1 MAEGKRDESNL
12 RITDEVIELIH
23 KLVDV
28 NGSDGMAFYT
38 RLELRREIREKLAE
52 LDCEK
57 EIIGASH

>member
-1 MAEGKRDESNL
+1 MDNERDKSNL

-23 KLVDV
+23 RLVDV
-28 NGSDGMAFYT
+28 NGGDGLAFYT

>member
-1 MAEGKRDESNL
+1 MDSERDKSNL

-28 NGSDGMAFYT
+28 NGSDGMAFYA

>member
-1 MAEGKRDESNL
+1 MAEGKRGESNL

>member
-1 MAEGKRDESNL
+1 MDSERDKSNL

-28 NGSDGMAFYT
+28 NGGDGLAFYT

>member
-1 MAEGKRDESNL
+1 MDSERDTSNL

-52 LDCEK
+52 LDCEQ
-57 EIIGASH
+57 EIIEASH